1 MDTVI
6 SNKYSSVLNEL
17 DIEVSKKLEGE
28 YTVDEIISQFK
39 NFFFNKMFLDI
50 TAIKDYKDLTNLQ
63 KLSMSIDM
71 DKVILLLDKDDS
83 ISSSE
88 PFLAKLVNMG
98 IYNFTKDQ
106 NNLMYLYTNPNVY
119 RDVAYLQKI
128 DTGENNNTTTDSSYS
143 VSNKRIIGIKNIT
156 DSAGATSLIYML
168 KKVLSSYYSVMA
180 LEVDKRDLT
189 YFKDKDTLTVK
200 DDEINNII
208 SKYNSIDIFL
218 LDLNKSNKDYL
229 CTDVLYLVEPSI
241 LKLNKLAIINPKIIN
256 DIKGK
261 KVSDVELAESVFGIE
276 PNEAIVHSVLV
287 NYLANQRQGTQS
299 TKTRAEVRGGGRKP
313 WRQKGTG
320 RARQGSIRAP
330 QWIKGGIALGPKPR
344 SYRYTVNKKERR
356 LALKSALSY
365 KVIDKELIIVDD
377 IKFET
382 SKTKEMMNFLKTL
395 NIVNEKVLIV
405 LTELDENICLS
416 SRNMGN
422 VKVIRTD
429 EVNTLDVVTA
439 DKMVIT
445 ASALNKLQEALSNE

>member
-39 NFFFNKMFLDI
+39 NFFFNKMFLVI

-83 ISSSE
+83 ISDSE

-106 NNLMYLYTNPNVY
+106 NNLMYLYTNTNVY

-128 DTGENNNTTTDSSYS
+128 DTGENNNTTTDSSHS

-218 LDLNKSNKDYL
+218 LDLNKSNKEYL

-261 KVSDVELAESVFGIE
+261 KVVLNKSLLSESEIADFEVETRIKVYYNIPPLNDKKDNSDILSPLLEKLGYIKKSEE
-276 PNEAIVHSVLV
+276 TE
-287 NYLANQRQGTQS
+287 
-299 TKTRAEVRGGGRKP
+299 KK
-313 WRQKGTG
+313 K
-320 RARQGSIRAP
+320 SIF
-330 QWIKGGIALGPKPR
+330 
-344 SYRYTVNKKERR
+344 
-356 LALKSALSY
+356 
-365 KVIDKELIIVDD
+365 D
-377 IKFET
+377 
-382 SKTKEMMNFLKTL
+382 FLKL
-395 NIVNEKVLIV
+395 K
-405 LTELDENICLS
+405 
-416 SRNMGN
+416 
-422 VKVIRTD
+422 
-429 EVNTLDVVTA
+429 
-439 DKMVIT
+439 
-445 ASALNKLQEALSNE
+445 

>member
-83 ISSSE
+83 ISDSE

-106 NNLMYLYTNPNVY
+106 NNLMYLYTNPNIY
-119 RDVAYLQKI
+119 RAVAYLQKI
-128 DTGENNNTTTDSSYS
+128 DTGENNNTTTDSSHS

-208 SKYNSIDIFL
+208 NKYNSIDIFL

-261 KVSDVELAESVFGIE
+261 KVVLNKSLLSESEIADFEVETRIKVYYNIPPLNDKKDNSDILSPLLEKLGYIKKSEE
-276 PNEAIVHSVLV
+276 TE
-287 NYLANQRQGTQS
+287 
-299 TKTRAEVRGGGRKP
+299 KK
-313 WRQKGTG
+313 K
-320 RARQGSIRAP
+320 SIF
-330 QWIKGGIALGPKPR
+330 
-344 SYRYTVNKKERR
+344 
-356 LALKSALSY
+356 
-365 KVIDKELIIVDD
+365 D
-377 IKFET
+377 
-382 SKTKEMMNFLKTL
+382 FLKL
-395 NIVNEKVLIV
+395 K
-405 LTELDENICLS
+405 
-416 SRNMGN
+416 
-422 VKVIRTD
+422 
-429 EVNTLDVVTA
+429 
-439 DKMVIT
+439 
-445 ASALNKLQEALSNE
+445 

>member
-83 ISSSE
+83 ISDSE
-88 PFLAKLVNMG
+88 LFLAKLVNMG

-128 DTGENNNTTTDSSYS
+128 DAGENNNTTIDSSHS

-261 KVSDVELAESVFGIE
+261 KVVLNKSLLSESEIADFEVETRIKVYYNIPPLNDKKDNSDILSPLLEKLGYIKKSEE
-276 PNEAIVHSVLV
+276 TE
-287 NYLANQRQGTQS
+287 
-299 TKTRAEVRGGGRKP
+299 KK
-313 WRQKGTG
+313 K
-320 RARQGSIRAP
+320 SIF
-330 QWIKGGIALGPKPR
+330 
-344 SYRYTVNKKERR
+344 
-356 LALKSALSY
+356 
-365 KVIDKELIIVDD
+365 D
-377 IKFET
+377 
-382 SKTKEMMNFLKTL
+382 FLKL
-395 NIVNEKVLIV
+395 K
-405 LTELDENICLS
+405 
-416 SRNMGN
+416 
-422 VKVIRTD
+422 
-429 EVNTLDVVTA
+429 
-439 DKMVIT
+439 
-445 ASALNKLQEALSNE
+445 

>member
-83 ISSSE
+83 ISDSE

-218 LDLNKSNKDYL
+218 LDLNKSNKEYL

-261 KVSDVELAESVFGIE
+261 KVVLNKSLLSESEIADFEVETRIKVYYNIPPLNDKKDNSDILSPLLEKLGYIKKSEE
-276 PNEAIVHSVLV
+276 TE
-287 NYLANQRQGTQS
+287 
-299 TKTRAEVRGGGRKP
+299 KK
-313 WRQKGTG
+313 K
-320 RARQGSIRAP
+320 SIF
-330 QWIKGGIALGPKPR
+330 
-344 SYRYTVNKKERR
+344 
-356 LALKSALSY
+356 
-365 KVIDKELIIVDD
+365 D
-377 IKFET
+377 
-382 SKTKEMMNFLKTL
+382 FLKL
-395 NIVNEKVLIV
+395 K
-405 LTELDENICLS
+405 
-416 SRNMGN
+416 
-422 VKVIRTD
+422 
-429 EVNTLDVVTA
+429 
-439 DKMVIT
+439 
-445 ASALNKLQEALSNE
+445 

>member
-28 YTVDEIISQFK
+28 YIVDEIISQFK

-83 ISSSE
+83 ISDSE

-128 DTGENNNTTTDSSYS
+128 DTGENNNTTTDSSHS

-218 LDLNKSNKDYL
+218 LDLNKSNKEYL

-261 KVSDVELAESVFGIE
+261 KVVLNKSILSESEIADFEVETRIKVYYNIPPLNDKKDNSDILSPLLEKLGYIKKSEE
-276 PNEAIVHSVLV
+276 TE
-287 NYLANQRQGTQS
+287 
-299 TKTRAEVRGGGRKP
+299 KK
-313 WRQKGTG
+313 K
-320 RARQGSIRAP
+320 SIF
-330 QWIKGGIALGPKPR
+330 
-344 SYRYTVNKKERR
+344 
-356 LALKSALSY
+356 
-365 KVIDKELIIVDD
+365 D
-377 IKFET
+377 
-382 SKTKEMMNFLKTL
+382 FLKL
-395 NIVNEKVLIV
+395 K
-405 LTELDENICLS
+405 
-416 SRNMGN
+416 
-422 VKVIRTD
+422 
-429 EVNTLDVVTA
+429 
-439 DKMVIT
+439 
-445 ASALNKLQEALSNE
+445 

>member
-83 ISSSE
+83 ISDSE

-128 DTGENNNTTTDSSYS
+128 DTGENNNTTTDSSHS

-261 KVSDVELAESVFGIE
+261 KVVLNKSLLSESEIADFEVETRIKVYYNIPPLNDKKDNSDILSPLLEELGYIKKSEE
-276 PNEAIVHSVLV
+276 TE
-287 NYLANQRQGTQS
+287 
-299 TKTRAEVRGGGRKP
+299 KK
-313 WRQKGTG
+313 K
-320 RARQGSIRAP
+320 SIF
-330 QWIKGGIALGPKPR
+330 
-344 SYRYTVNKKERR
+344 
-356 LALKSALSY
+356 
-365 KVIDKELIIVDD
+365 D
-377 IKFET
+377 
-382 SKTKEMMNFLKTL
+382 FLKL
-395 NIVNEKVLIV
+395 K
-405 LTELDENICLS
+405 
-416 SRNMGN
+416 
-422 VKVIRTD
+422 
-429 EVNTLDVVTA
+429 
-439 DKMVIT
+439 
-445 ASALNKLQEALSNE
+445 

>member
-83 ISSSE
+83 ISDSE

-128 DTGENNNTTTDSSYS
+128 VPEDNGNTTDYS
-143 VSNKRIIGIKNIT
+143 HLIPNRRVIGIKNIT
-156 DSAGATSLIYML
+156 DSAGSTSLIYML
-168 KKVLSSYYSVMA
+168 KKVLSSYYSVMV
-180 LEVDKRDLT
+180 LEVNKRDFT
-189 YFKDKDTLTVK
+189 YFKDNDALTVK
-200 DDEINNII
+200 EDEISNVMD
-208 SKYNSIDIFL
+208 KYNNIDIFL

-229 CTDVLYLVEPSI
+229 CTDVLYLIEPSI
-241 LKLNKLAIINPKIIN
+241 LKLNKLAMLNPKLIN

-261 KVSDVELAESVFGIE
+261 MVVLNK
-276 PNEAIVHSVLV
+276 SVLSKSEQ
-287 NYLANQRQGTQS
+287 ADF
-299 TKTRAEVRGGGRKP
+299 EVE
-313 WRQKGTG
+313 TG
-320 RARQGSIRAP
+320 
-330 QWIKGGIALGPKPR
+330 IKVFYNIPPLNDKKDNSDILLPLLEKLG
-344 SYRYTVNKKERR
+344 YIKKEEEQEKK
-356 LALKSALSY
+356 KS
-365 KVIDKELIIVDD
+365 IFD
-377 IKFET
+377 
-382 SKTKEMMNFLKTL
+382 FLKF
-395 NIVNEKVLIV
+395 K
-405 LTELDENICLS
+405 
-416 SRNMGN
+416 
-422 VKVIRTD
+422 
-429 EVNTLDVVTA
+429 
-439 DKMVIT
+439 
-445 ASALNKLQEALSNE
+445 

>member
-83 ISSSE
+83 ISDSE

-218 LDLNKSNKDYL
+218 LDLNKSNKEYL

-261 KVSDVELAESVFGIE
+261 KVVLNKSLLSESEIADFEVETRIKVYYNIPPLNDKKDNSDILSPLLEKLGYIKKSEE
-276 PNEAIVHSVLV
+276 KE
-287 NYLANQRQGTQS
+287 
-299 TKTRAEVRGGGRKP
+299 KK
-313 WRQKGTG
+313 K
-320 RARQGSIRAP
+320 SIF
-330 QWIKGGIALGPKPR
+330 
-344 SYRYTVNKKERR
+344 
-356 LALKSALSY
+356 
-365 KVIDKELIIVDD
+365 D
-377 IKFET
+377 
-382 SKTKEMMNFLKTL
+382 FLKF
-395 NIVNEKVLIV
+395 K
-405 LTELDENICLS
+405 
-416 SRNMGN
+416 
-422 VKVIRTD
+422 
-429 EVNTLDVVTA
+429 
-439 DKMVIT
+439 
-445 ASALNKLQEALSNE
+445 

>member
-83 ISSSE
+83 ISDSE

-261 KVSDVELAESVFGIE
+261 KVVLNKSLLSESEIADFEVETRIKVYYNIPPLNDKKDNSDILSPLLEKLGYIKKSEE
-276 PNEAIVHSVLV
+276 
-287 NYLANQRQGTQS
+287 
-299 TKTRAEVRGGGRKP
+299 TKK
-313 WRQKGTG
+313 KK
-320 RARQGSIRAP
+320 SIF
-330 QWIKGGIALGPKPR
+330 
-344 SYRYTVNKKERR
+344 
-356 LALKSALSY
+356 
-365 KVIDKELIIVDD
+365 D
-377 IKFET
+377 
-382 SKTKEMMNFLKTL
+382 FLKL
-395 NIVNEKVLIV
+395 K
-405 LTELDENICLS
+405 
-416 SRNMGN
+416 
-422 VKVIRTD
+422 
-429 EVNTLDVVTA
+429 
-439 DKMVIT
+439 
-445 ASALNKLQEALSNE
+445 

>member
-83 ISSSE
+83 ISDSE

-128 DTGENNNTTTDSSYS
+128 DTGENNNTTTDSSHS

-218 LDLNKSNKDYL
+218 LDLNKSNKEYL

-261 KVSDVELAESVFGIE
+261 KVV
-276 PNEAIVHSVLV
+276 
-287 NYLANQRQGTQS
+287 
-299 TKTRAEVRGGGRKP
+299 
-313 WRQKGTG
+313 
-320 RARQGSIRAP
+320 
-330 QWIKGGIALGPKPR
+330 
-344 SYRYTVNKKERR
+344 
-356 LALKSALSY
+356 
-365 KVIDKELIIVDD
+365 
-377 IKFET
+377 
-382 SKTKEMMNFLKTL
+382 
-395 NIVNEKVLIV
+395 
-405 LTELDENICLS
+405 
-416 SRNMGN
+416 
-422 VKVIRTD
+422 
-429 EVNTLDVVTA
+429 
-439 DKMVIT
+439 
-445 ASALNKLQEALSNE
+445 LNKSLLSESEIADFEVETRIKVYYNIPPLNDKKDNSDILSPLLEK

>member
-83 ISSSE
+83 ISNSE

-106 NNLMYLYTNPNVY
+106 NNLMYLYTNPNIY

-128 DTGENNNTTTDSSYS
+128 DTGENNNTTTDSSHS

-156 DSAGATSLIYML
+156 DSAGSTSLIYML
-168 KKVLSSYYSVMA
+168 KKVLSSYYSVMV
-180 LEVDKRDLT
+180 LEVNKRDFT
-189 YFKDKDTLTVK
+189 YFKDNDALTVK
-200 DDEINNII
+200 EDEISNVMD
-208 SKYNSIDIFL
+208 KYNNIDIFL

-229 CTDVLYLVEPSI
+229 CTDVLYLIEPSI
-241 LKLNKLAIINPKIIN
+241 LKLNKLAMLNPKLIN

-261 KVSDVELAESVFGIE
+261 MVVLNK
-276 PNEAIVHSVLV
+276 SVLSKSEQ
-287 NYLANQRQGTQS
+287 ADF
-299 TKTRAEVRGGGRKP
+299 EVE
-313 WRQKGTG
+313 TG
-320 RARQGSIRAP
+320 
-330 QWIKGGIALGPKPR
+330 IKVFYNIPPLNDKKDNSDILLPLLEKLG
-344 SYRYTVNKKERR
+344 YIKKEEQEKK
-356 LALKSALSY
+356 KS
-365 KVIDKELIIVDD
+365 IFD
-377 IKFET
+377 
-382 SKTKEMMNFLKTL
+382 FLKF
-395 NIVNEKVLIV
+395 K
-405 LTELDENICLS
+405 
-416 SRNMGN
+416 
-422 VKVIRTD
+422 
-429 EVNTLDVVTA
+429 
-439 DKMVIT
+439 
-445 ASALNKLQEALSNE
+445 

>member
-39 NFFFNKMFLDI
+39 NLFFNKMFLDI

-83 ISSSE
+83 ISDSE
-88 PFLAKLVNMG
+88 QFLAKLVNMG

-128 DTGENNNTTTDSSYS
+128 DTGENNNTTTDSSHS

-208 SKYNSIDIFL
+208 NKYNSIDIFL

-261 KVSDVELAESVFGIE
+261 KVVLNKSLLSESEIADFEVETRIKVYYNIPPLNDKKDNSDILSPLLEKLGYIKKSEE
-276 PNEAIVHSVLV
+276 TE
-287 NYLANQRQGTQS
+287 
-299 TKTRAEVRGGGRKP
+299 KK
-313 WRQKGTG
+313 K
-320 RARQGSIRAP
+320 SIF
-330 QWIKGGIALGPKPR
+330 
-344 SYRYTVNKKERR
+344 
-356 LALKSALSY
+356 
-365 KVIDKELIIVDD
+365 D
-377 IKFET
+377 
-382 SKTKEMMNFLKTL
+382 FLKL
-395 NIVNEKVLIV
+395 K
-405 LTELDENICLS
+405 
-416 SRNMGN
+416 
-422 VKVIRTD
+422 
-429 EVNTLDVVTA
+429 
-439 DKMVIT
+439 
-445 ASALNKLQEALSNE
+445 

>member
-6 SNKYSSVLNEL
+6 SNKYSSVLNEW

-83 ISSSE
+83 ISDSE

-128 DTGENNNTTTDSSYS
+128 DTGENNNTTTDSSHS

-208 SKYNSIDIFL
+208 NKYNSIDIFL

-261 KVSDVELAESVFGIE
+261 KVVLNKSLLSESEIADFEVETRIKVYYNIPPLNDKKDNSDILSPLLEKLGYIKKSEE
-276 PNEAIVHSVLV
+276 TE
-287 NYLANQRQGTQS
+287 
-299 TKTRAEVRGGGRKP
+299 KK
-313 WRQKGTG
+313 K
-320 RARQGSIRAP
+320 SIF
-330 QWIKGGIALGPKPR
+330 
-344 SYRYTVNKKERR
+344 
-356 LALKSALSY
+356 
-365 KVIDKELIIVDD
+365 D
-377 IKFET
+377 
-382 SKTKEMMNFLKTL
+382 FLKL
-395 NIVNEKVLIV
+395 K
-405 LTELDENICLS
+405 
-416 SRNMGN
+416 
-422 VKVIRTD
+422 
-429 EVNTLDVVTA
+429 
-439 DKMVIT
+439 
-445 ASALNKLQEALSNE
+445 

>member
-83 ISSSE
+83 ISDSE
-88 PFLAKLVNMG
+88 QFLAKLVNMG

-128 DTGENNNTTTDSSYS
+128 DTGENNNTTTDSSHS

-218 LDLNKSNKDYL
+218 LDLNKSNKEYL

-261 KVSDVELAESVFGIE
+261 KVVLNKSLLSESEIADFEVETRIKVFYNIPPLNDKKDNSDILLPLLE
-276 PNEAIVHSVLV
+276 
-287 NYLANQRQGTQS
+287 
-299 TKTRAEVRGGGRKP
+299 K
-313 WRQKGTG
+313 
-320 RARQGSIRAP
+320 
-330 QWIKGGIALGPKPR
+330 LG
-344 SYRYTVNKKERR
+344 YIKKEEEQEKK
-356 LALKSALSY
+356 KS
-365 KVIDKELIIVDD
+365 IFD
-377 IKFET
+377 
-382 SKTKEMMNFLKTL
+382 FLKF
-395 NIVNEKVLIV
+395 K
-405 LTELDENICLS
+405 
-416 SRNMGN
+416 
-422 VKVIRTD
+422 
-429 EVNTLDVVTA
+429 
-439 DKMVIT
+439 
-445 ASALNKLQEALSNE
+445 

>member
-83 ISSSE
+83 ISNSE

-106 NNLMYLYTNPNVY
+106 NNLMYLYTNPNIY

-128 DTGENNNTTTDSSYS
+128 DTGENNNTTTDSSHS

-156 DSAGATSLIYML
+156 DSAGSTSLIYML
-168 KKVLSSYYSVMA
+168 KKVLSSYYSVMV
-180 LEVDKRDLT
+180 LEVNKRDFT
-189 YFKDKDTLTVK
+189 YFKDNDALTVK
-200 DDEINNII
+200 EDEISNVMD
-208 SKYNSIDIFL
+208 KYNNIDIFL

-229 CTDVLYLVEPSI
+229 CTDVLYLIEPSI
-241 LKLNKLAIINPKIIN
+241 LKLNKLAMLNPKLIN

-261 KVSDVELAESVFGIE
+261 MVVLNK
-276 PNEAIVHSVLV
+276 SVLSKSEQADFAV
-287 NYLANQRQGTQS
+287 
-299 TKTRAEVRGGGRKP
+299 E
-313 WRQKGTG
+313 TG
-320 RARQGSIRAP
+320 
-330 QWIKGGIALGPKPR
+330 IKVFYNIPPLNDKKDNSDILLPLLEKLG
-344 SYRYTVNKKERR
+344 YIKKEEEQEKK
-356 LALKSALSY
+356 KS
-365 KVIDKELIIVDD
+365 IFD
-377 IKFET
+377 
-382 SKTKEMMNFLKTL
+382 FLKF
-395 NIVNEKVLIV
+395 K
-405 LTELDENICLS
+405 
-416 SRNMGN
+416 
-422 VKVIRTD
+422 
-429 EVNTLDVVTA
+429 
-439 DKMVIT
+439 
-445 ASALNKLQEALSNE
+445 

>member
-63 KLSMSIDM
+63 KLSMSINM

-83 ISSSE
+83 ISDSE

-128 DTGENNNTTTDSSYS
+128 DTGENNNTTTDSSHS

-218 LDLNKSNKDYL
+218 LDLNKSNKEYL

-261 KVSDVELAESVFGIE
+261 KVVLNKSLLSESEIADFEVETRIKVYYNIPPLNDKKDNSDILSPLLEKLGYIKKSEE
-276 PNEAIVHSVLV
+276 TE
-287 NYLANQRQGTQS
+287 
-299 TKTRAEVRGGGRKP
+299 KK
-313 WRQKGTG
+313 K
-320 RARQGSIRAP
+320 SIF
-330 QWIKGGIALGPKPR
+330 
-344 SYRYTVNKKERR
+344 
-356 LALKSALSY
+356 
-365 KVIDKELIIVDD
+365 D
-377 IKFET
+377 
-382 SKTKEMMNFLKTL
+382 FLKL
-395 NIVNEKVLIV
+395 K
-405 LTELDENICLS
+405 
-416 SRNMGN
+416 
-422 VKVIRTD
+422 
-429 EVNTLDVVTA
+429 
-439 DKMVIT
+439 
-445 ASALNKLQEALSNE
+445 

>member
-83 ISSSE
+83 ISDSE

-128 DTGENNNTTTDSSYS
+128 VPEDNGNTTDSSHS

-218 LDLNKSNKDYL
+218 LDLNKSNKEYL

-261 KVSDVELAESVFGIE
+261 KVVLNKSLLSESEIADFEVETRIKVYYNIPPLNDKKDNSDILSPLLEKLGYIKKSEE
-276 PNEAIVHSVLV
+276 TE
-287 NYLANQRQGTQS
+287 
-299 TKTRAEVRGGGRKP
+299 KK
-313 WRQKGTG
+313 K
-320 RARQGSIRAP
+320 SIF
-330 QWIKGGIALGPKPR
+330 
-344 SYRYTVNKKERR
+344 
-356 LALKSALSY
+356 
-365 KVIDKELIIVDD
+365 D
-377 IKFET
+377 
-382 SKTKEMMNFLKTL
+382 FLKL
-395 NIVNEKVLIV
+395 K
-405 LTELDENICLS
+405 
-416 SRNMGN
+416 
-422 VKVIRTD
+422 
-429 EVNTLDVVTA
+429 
-439 DKMVIT
+439 
-445 ASALNKLQEALSNE
+445 

>member
-128 DTGENNNTTTDSSYS
+128 VPEDNGNTTDSSHLIPNRR
-143 VSNKRIIGIKNIT
+143 VIGIKNIT
-156 DSAGATSLIYML
+156 DSAGSTSLIYML
-168 KKVLSSYYSVMA
+168 KKVLSSYYSVMV
-180 LEVDKRDLT
+180 LEVNKRDFT
-189 YFKDKDTLTVK
+189 YFKDNDALTVK
-200 DDEINNII
+200 EDEISNVMD
-208 SKYNSIDIFL
+208 KYNNIDIFL

-229 CTDVLYLVEPSI
+229 CTDVLYLIEPSI
-241 LKLNKLAIINPKIIN
+241 LKLNKLAMLNPKLIN

-261 KVSDVELAESVFGIE
+261 MVVLNK
-276 PNEAIVHSVLV
+276 SVLSKSEQ
-287 NYLANQRQGTQS
+287 ADF
-299 TKTRAEVRGGGRKP
+299 EVE
-313 WRQKGTG
+313 TG
-320 RARQGSIRAP
+320 
-330 QWIKGGIALGPKPR
+330 IKVFYNIPPLNDKKDNSYILLPLLEKLG
-344 SYRYTVNKKERR
+344 YIKKEEEQEKK
-356 LALKSALSY
+356 KS
-365 KVIDKELIIVDD
+365 IFD
-377 IKFET
+377 
-382 SKTKEMMNFLKTL
+382 FLKF
-395 NIVNEKVLIV
+395 K
-405 LTELDENICLS
+405 
-416 SRNMGN
+416 
-422 VKVIRTD
+422 
-429 EVNTLDVVTA
+429 
-439 DKMVIT
+439 
-445 ASALNKLQEALSNE
+445 

>member
-83 ISSSE
+83 ISDSE

-128 DTGENNNTTTDSSYS
+128 DTGENNNTTTDSSHS

-156 DSAGATSLIYML
+156 DSAGSTSLIYML
-168 KKVLSSYYSVMA
+168 KKVLSSYYSVMV
-180 LEVDKRDLT
+180 LEVNKRDFT
-189 YFKDKDTLTVK
+189 YFKDNDALTVK
-200 DDEINNII
+200 EDEISNVMD
-208 SKYNSIDIFL
+208 KYNNIDIFL

-229 CTDVLYLVEPSI
+229 CTDVLYLIEPSI
-241 LKLNKLAIINPKIIN
+241 LKLNKLAMLNPKLIN

-261 KVSDVELAESVFGIE
+261 MVVLNK
-276 PNEAIVHSVLV
+276 SVLSKSEQ
-287 NYLANQRQGTQS
+287 ADF
-299 TKTRAEVRGGGRKP
+299 EVE
-313 WRQKGTG
+313 TG
-320 RARQGSIRAP
+320 
-330 QWIKGGIALGPKPR
+330 IKVFYNIPPLNDKKDNSDILLPLLEKLG
-344 SYRYTVNKKERR
+344 YIKKEEEQEKK
-356 LALKSALSY
+356 KS
-365 KVIDKELIIVDD
+365 IFD
-377 IKFET
+377 
-382 SKTKEMMNFLKTL
+382 FLKF
-395 NIVNEKVLIV
+395 K
-405 LTELDENICLS
+405 
-416 SRNMGN
+416 
-422 VKVIRTD
+422 
-429 EVNTLDVVTA
+429 
-439 DKMVIT
+439 
-445 ASALNKLQEALSNE
+445 

>member
-83 ISSSE
+83 ISDSE

-106 NNLMYLYTNPNVY
+106 NNLMYLYTNPNIY

-128 DTGENNNTTTDSSYS
+128 DTGENNNTTTDSSHS

-261 KVSDVELAESVFGIE
+261 KVVLNKSLLSESEIADFEVETRIKVYYNIPPLNDKKDNSDILSPLLEKLGYIKKSEE
-276 PNEAIVHSVLV
+276 TE
-287 NYLANQRQGTQS
+287 
-299 TKTRAEVRGGGRKP
+299 KK
-313 WRQKGTG
+313 K
-320 RARQGSIRAP
+320 SIF
-330 QWIKGGIALGPKPR
+330 
-344 SYRYTVNKKERR
+344 
-356 LALKSALSY
+356 
-365 KVIDKELIIVDD
+365 D
-377 IKFET
+377 
-382 SKTKEMMNFLKTL
+382 FLKF
-395 NIVNEKVLIV
+395 K
-405 LTELDENICLS
+405 
-416 SRNMGN
+416 
-422 VKVIRTD
+422 
-429 EVNTLDVVTA
+429 
-439 DKMVIT
+439 
-445 ASALNKLQEALSNE
+445 

>member
-83 ISSSE
+83 ISDSE

-128 DTGENNNTTTDSSYS
+128 EPNENNTTNDFSHS
-143 VSNKRIIGIKNIT
+143 VPNKRIIGIKNIT

-168 KKVLSSYYSVMA
+168 KKVLSNYYSVMA
-180 LEVDKRDLT
+180 LEVDKRDFT

-218 LDLNKSNKDYL
+218 LDLNKSNKEYL

-241 LKLNKLAIINPKIIN
+241 LKLNKLAVINPKIIN

-261 KVSDVELAESVFGIE
+261 KVVLNKSLLSESEIADFEVETRIKVYYNIPPLNDKKDNSDILSPLLEKLGYIKKSEE
-276 PNEAIVHSVLV
+276 TE
-287 NYLANQRQGTQS
+287 
-299 TKTRAEVRGGGRKP
+299 KK
-313 WRQKGTG
+313 K
-320 RARQGSIRAP
+320 SIF
-330 QWIKGGIALGPKPR
+330 
-344 SYRYTVNKKERR
+344 
-356 LALKSALSY
+356 
-365 KVIDKELIIVDD
+365 D
-377 IKFET
+377 
-382 SKTKEMMNFLKTL
+382 FLKF
-395 NIVNEKVLIV
+395 K
-405 LTELDENICLS
+405 
-416 SRNMGN
+416 
-422 VKVIRTD
+422 
-429 EVNTLDVVTA
+429 
-439 DKMVIT
+439 
-445 ASALNKLQEALSNE
+445 

>member
-83 ISSSE
+83 ISDSE

-106 NNLMYLYTNPNVY
+106 NNLMYLYTNPNIY

-128 DTGENNNTTTDSSYS
+128 DTGENNNTTTDSSHS

-208 SKYNSIDIFL
+208 NKYNSIDIFL

-261 KVSDVELAESVFGIE
+261 KVVLNKSLLSESEIADFEVETRIKVYYNIPPLNDKKDNS
-276 PNEAIVHSVLV
+276 NVLSP
-287 NYLANQRQGTQS
+287 LLE
-299 TKTRAEVRGGGRKP
+299 K
-313 WRQKGTG
+313 
-320 RARQGSIRAP
+320 
-330 QWIKGGIALGPKPR
+330 LG
-344 SYRYTVNKKERR
+344 YIKKEEEQEKK
-356 LALKSALSY
+356 KS
-365 KVIDKELIIVDD
+365 IFD
-377 IKFET
+377 
-382 SKTKEMMNFLKTL
+382 FLKL
-395 NIVNEKVLIV
+395 K
-405 LTELDENICLS
+405 
-416 SRNMGN
+416 
-422 VKVIRTD
+422 
-429 EVNTLDVVTA
+429 
-439 DKMVIT
+439 
-445 ASALNKLQEALSNE
+445 

>member
-83 ISSSE
+83 ISDSE

-128 DTGENNNTTTDSSYS
+128 DTGENNNTTTDSSHFVPS
-143 VSNKRIIGIKNIT
+143 RRIIGIKNIT

-180 LEVDKRDLT
+180 LEVDKRDFT

-200 DDEINNII
+200 SDEISTVID
-208 SKYNSIDIFL
+208 KYNSIDIFL

-229 CTDVLYLVEPSI
+229 CTDVLYLIEPSI
-241 LKLNKLAIINPKIIN
+241 LKLNKLAMINPKALN
-256 DIKGK
+256 DIKGQKVVLNKSLLSESEIADFEVETRIKVYYNIPPLNDK
-261 KVSDVELAESVFGIE
+261 KDNSDILSPLLEKLGYIKKSEE
-276 PNEAIVHSVLV
+276 TE
-287 NYLANQRQGTQS
+287 
-299 TKTRAEVRGGGRKP
+299 KK
-313 WRQKGTG
+313 K
-320 RARQGSIRAP
+320 SIF
-330 QWIKGGIALGPKPR
+330 
-344 SYRYTVNKKERR
+344 
-356 LALKSALSY
+356 
-365 KVIDKELIIVDD
+365 D
-377 IKFET
+377 
-382 SKTKEMMNFLKTL
+382 FLKL
-395 NIVNEKVLIV
+395 K
-405 LTELDENICLS
+405 
-416 SRNMGN
+416 
-422 VKVIRTD
+422 
-429 EVNTLDVVTA
+429 
-439 DKMVIT
+439 
-445 ASALNKLQEALSNE
+445 

>member
-83 ISSSE
+83 ISNSE

-128 DTGENNNTTTDSSYS
+128 DTGENNNTTTDSSHS

-156 DSAGATSLIYML
+156 DSAGSTSLIYML
-168 KKVLSSYYSVMA
+168 KKVLSSYYSVMV
-180 LEVDKRDLT
+180 LEVNKRDFT
-189 YFKDKDTLTVK
+189 YFKDNDALTVK
-200 DDEINNII
+200 EDEISNVMD
-208 SKYNSIDIFL
+208 KYNNIDIFL

-229 CTDVLYLVEPSI
+229 CTDVLYLIEPSI
-241 LKLNKLAIINPKIIN
+241 LKLNKLAMLNPKLIN

-261 KVSDVELAESVFGIE
+261 MVVLNK
-276 PNEAIVHSVLV
+276 SVLSKSEQ
-287 NYLANQRQGTQS
+287 ADF
-299 TKTRAEVRGGGRKP
+299 EVE
-313 WRQKGTG
+313 TG
-320 RARQGSIRAP
+320 
-330 QWIKGGIALGPKPR
+330 IKVFYNIPPLNDKKDNSDILLPLLEKLG
-344 SYRYTVNKKERR
+344 YIKKEEEQEKK
-356 LALKSALSY
+356 KS
-365 KVIDKELIIVDD
+365 IFD
-377 IKFET
+377 
-382 SKTKEMMNFLKTL
+382 FLKF
-395 NIVNEKVLIV
+395 K
-405 LTELDENICLS
+405 
-416 SRNMGN
+416 
-422 VKVIRTD
+422 
-429 EVNTLDVVTA
+429 
-439 DKMVIT
+439 
-445 ASALNKLQEALSNE
+445 

>member
-83 ISSSE
+83 ISDSE

-128 DTGENNNTTTDSSYS
+128 DTGENNNTTTDSSHS

-218 LDLNKSNKDYL
+218 LDLNKSNKEYL
-229 CTDVLYLVEPSI
+229 CTDVLYLVESSI

-261 KVSDVELAESVFGIE
+261 KVVLNKSILSESEIADFEVETRIKVYYNIPPLNDKKDNSDILSPLLEKLGYIKKSEE
-276 PNEAIVHSVLV
+276 TE
-287 NYLANQRQGTQS
+287 
-299 TKTRAEVRGGGRKP
+299 KK
-313 WRQKGTG
+313 K
-320 RARQGSIRAP
+320 SIF
-330 QWIKGGIALGPKPR
+330 
-344 SYRYTVNKKERR
+344 
-356 LALKSALSY
+356 
-365 KVIDKELIIVDD
+365 D
-377 IKFET
+377 
-382 SKTKEMMNFLKTL
+382 FLKL
-395 NIVNEKVLIV
+395 K
-405 LTELDENICLS
+405 
-416 SRNMGN
+416 
-422 VKVIRTD
+422 
-429 EVNTLDVVTA
+429 
-439 DKMVIT
+439 
-445 ASALNKLQEALSNE
+445 

>member
-83 ISSSE
+83 ISDSE
-88 PFLAKLVNMG
+88 LFLAKLVNMG

-128 DTGENNNTTTDSSYS
+128 DTGENNNTTTDSSHS

-218 LDLNKSNKDYL
+218 LDLNKSNKEYL

-261 KVSDVELAESVFGIE
+261 KVVLNKSLLSESEIADFEVETRIKVYYNIPPLNDKKDNSDILSPLLEKLGYIKKSEE
-276 PNEAIVHSVLV
+276 TE
-287 NYLANQRQGTQS
+287 
-299 TKTRAEVRGGGRKP
+299 KK
-313 WRQKGTG
+313 K
-320 RARQGSIRAP
+320 SIF
-330 QWIKGGIALGPKPR
+330 
-344 SYRYTVNKKERR
+344 
-356 LALKSALSY
+356 
-365 KVIDKELIIVDD
+365 D
-377 IKFET
+377 
-382 SKTKEMMNFLKTL
+382 FLKL
-395 NIVNEKVLIV
+395 K
-405 LTELDENICLS
+405 
-416 SRNMGN
+416 
-422 VKVIRTD
+422 
-429 EVNTLDVVTA
+429 
-439 DKMVIT
+439 
-445 ASALNKLQEALSNE
+445 

>member
-83 ISSSE
+83 ISDSE

-128 DTGENNNTTTDSSYS
+128 EPNENNTTNDFSHS
-143 VSNKRIIGIKNIT
+143 VPNKRIIGIKNIT

-168 KKVLSSYYSVMA
+168 KKVLSNYYSVMA
-180 LEVDKRDLT
+180 LEVDKRDFT

-218 LDLNKSNKDYL
+218 LDLNKSNKEYL
-229 CTDVLYLVEPSI
+229 CTDVLYLIEPSI
-241 LKLNKLAIINPKIIN
+241 LKLNKLAVINPKIIN

-261 KVSDVELAESVFGIE
+261 KVVLNKSLLSESEIADFEVETRIKVYYNIPPLNDKKDNSDILSPLLEKLGYIKKSEE
-276 PNEAIVHSVLV
+276 
-287 NYLANQRQGTQS
+287 
-299 TKTRAEVRGGGRKP
+299 TKK
-313 WRQKGTG
+313 KK
-320 RARQGSIRAP
+320 SIF
-330 QWIKGGIALGPKPR
+330 
-344 SYRYTVNKKERR
+344 
-356 LALKSALSY
+356 
-365 KVIDKELIIVDD
+365 D
-377 IKFET
+377 
-382 SKTKEMMNFLKTL
+382 FLKL
-395 NIVNEKVLIV
+395 K
-405 LTELDENICLS
+405 
-416 SRNMGN
+416 
-422 VKVIRTD
+422 
-429 EVNTLDVVTA
+429 
-439 DKMVIT
+439 
-445 ASALNKLQEALSNE
+445 

>member
-83 ISSSE
+83 ISDSE
-88 PFLAKLVNMG
+88 QFLAKLVNMG

-106 NNLMYLYTNPNVY
+106 NNLMYLYTNPNIY

-128 DTGENNNTTTDSSYS
+128 DTGENNNTTTDSSHS

-189 YFKDKDTLTVK
+189 YLDKDTLTVK

-208 SKYNSIDIFL
+208 NKYNSIDIFL

-261 KVSDVELAESVFGIE
+261 KVVLNKSLLSESEIADFEVETRIKVYYNIPPLNDKKDNSDILSPLLEKLGYIKKSEE
-276 PNEAIVHSVLV
+276 TE
-287 NYLANQRQGTQS
+287 
-299 TKTRAEVRGGGRKP
+299 KK
-313 WRQKGTG
+313 K
-320 RARQGSIRAP
+320 SIF
-330 QWIKGGIALGPKPR
+330 
-344 SYRYTVNKKERR
+344 
-356 LALKSALSY
+356 
-365 KVIDKELIIVDD
+365 D
-377 IKFET
+377 
-382 SKTKEMMNFLKTL
+382 FLKL
-395 NIVNEKVLIV
+395 K
-405 LTELDENICLS
+405 
-416 SRNMGN
+416 
-422 VKVIRTD
+422 
-429 EVNTLDVVTA
+429 
-439 DKMVIT
+439 
-445 ASALNKLQEALSNE
+445 